1 MGAGGRN
8 VLHCVLL
15 LGHPDPEGKHG
26 PDEWESCFPSGEGF
40 LRVGTSYLLLCAGKT
55 VGEMALAVLG
65 WEGCTLPAP
74 EDTVALCAQ
83 ALEGTSALLWL
94 QEALENIPE
103 HPAAVLG
110 CGAWLGEQG
119 ASPHKALEAEFR
131 SELLMAVVS
140 WWRLVARLGCW
151 GLSSGS
157 QEGEG
162 REKRRG

>member
-1 MGAGGRN
+1 MVQMSGN
-8 VLHCVLL
+8 HVFPLEKDSSEW
-15 LGHPDPEGKHG
+15 GHPTFCFVQGKLWG
-26 PDEWESCFPSGEGF
+26 IWPW
-40 LRVGTSYLLLCAGKT
+40 LCWDGK
-55 VGEMALAVLG
+55 GR
-65 WEGCTLPAP
+65 EGCTLPAP

-162 REKRRG
+162 REKRSG